1 MNSRM
6 IAILQHLL
14 AADGPLKSEHLAK
27 LIQVTSRTVRSD
39 IRELEGILDQYG
51 ASIQPVRARGYELKI
66 IDQDRFCILQEKLS
80 LGHPAQDSN
89 SPQYRYNYLIRR
101 LLLAETYVKLE
112 ELADELYVS
121 KSTVQNDLKE
131 VKQTLTKYGIL
142 IDKRPNYGIK
152 LKGDEVHL
160 RFCISEF
167 IMNRLGDGLDQ
178 KQREDIYSDLKIVS
192 SVEMELIRNIIME
205 QIQELG
211 VNLSDAAFNNLA
223 NHIAI
228 SCRRI
233 REGNQVTVSP
243 DDRNEIAL
251 IEVIEAAGQIV
262 ERIGK
267 ALQLS
272 FSMDEVVYI
281 AMHLSGN
288 KWFSG
293 KGDSIE
299 IRRDSEIRSDDENYA
314 LVKDILVKI
323 DRDLALKISND
334 QELIMGLCLH
344 LKPALNRVKYG
355 MSIRN
360 PMLEHVKSNYPFAFQ
375 AGVIMAKL
383 IESKLGVVLP
393 EAEMGYLAIH
403 IGAAIERQRMN
414 STPKRCL
421 VVCTSGMGS
430 ARLLYYKLRS
440 KFGERLEVVGTT
452 ELYKLNTFS
461 LTNIDFVVSTVP
473 IVQPLAVPI
482 IVVEKLLGGEDMDKI
497 NTLLNDGESYQFD
510 YIIEKLVFLK
520 QNFTTKEQVITFLG
534 NKMQEY
540 GLIRSSEGFIGLVL
554 ERENAAPTS
563 YGNLVAIPHPIIPQ
577 SNCTV
582 WVICT
587 LSKPIDWSG
596 RPVQFVCLLSIDKSG
611 EEPNSNMYQH
621 LMGLVDDTEV
631 VQNILRCNTY
641 HEFAQM
647 IVKHKLY

>member
-192 SVEMELIRNIIME
+192 SVEMELIRTIIME

-233 REGNQVTVSP
+233 REGNQVTLSP

-299 IRRDSEIRSDDENYA
+299 IRRDSEIRSDDDNYA

-497 NTLLNDGESYQFD
+497 NILLNDGESYQFD

>member
-1 MNSRM
+1 MNSRR

-66 IDQDRFCILQEKLS
+66 IDQNRFCILQEKLS
-80 LGHPAQDSN
+80 LSHPVQDSG

-131 VKQTLTKYGIL
+131 VKHTLTKYGIL
-142 IDKRPNYGIK
+142 IVKRPNYGIK

-167 IMNRLGDGLDQ
+167 IMNRLGEGLDQ
-178 KQREDIYSDLKIVS
+178 KQTKNIYSDLKIVS
-192 SVEMELIRNIIME
+192 SAEMELIRNIIMD
-205 QIQELG
+205 QIQQLG
-211 VNLSDAAFNNLA
+211 VNLSDAAFNNLV

-233 REGNQVTVSP
+233 REGNQVTLSP

-251 IEVIEAAGQIV
+251 IEVIEAAEQIV
-262 ERIGK
+262 EKIEK

-288 KWFSG
+288 KWFSE
-293 KGDSIE
+293 KGASIE
-299 IRRDSEIRSDDENYA
+299 TRRNSEVRSDDDNYA
-314 LVKDILVKI
+314 LVKDTLVKI

-360 PMLEHVKSNYPFAFQ
+360 PMLEHVKNNYPFAFQ

-421 VVCTSGMGS
+421 VVCTSGLGS

-452 ELYKLNTFS
+452 ELYKLNTIS

-473 IVQPLAVPI
+473 ILQPLAVPV

-497 NTLLNDGESYQFD
+497 NALLNDGESYQFD

-520 QNFTTKEQVITFLG
+520 QSFTTKEQVITFLG
-534 NKMQEY
+534 NKMHEY

-587 LSKPIDWSG
+587 LNKPIDWSG
-596 RPVQFVCLLSIDKSG
+596 KPVQFVCLLSIDKSG
-611 EEPNSNMYQH
+611 EEPSSNMYQH

-631 VQNILRCNTY
+631 VQNILKCNTY
-641 HEFAQM
+641 HEFAQL